1 MEKAY
6 EKEYEML
13 VEKDKADGKDFN
25 WMAFE
30 EMKKAQYF
38 FKFLRDNEKEYKKT
52 LVQKSETPKVVVT
65 PIESKEET
73 EQSYPTEASRRAK
86 VILEQLDR

>member
-6 EKEYEML
+6 EKEYDML

-30 EMKKAQYF
+30 EMKKA
-38 FKFLRDNEKEYKKT
+38 
-52 LVQKSETPKVVVT
+52 
-65 PIESKEET
+65 
-73 EQSYPTEASRRAK
+73 
-86 VILEQLDR
+86 